1 MNTYILSSIIAII
14 GGFSI
19 GTYKEYAK
27 KYDWPVGKIYITQ
40 KGWLAI
46 IALLSIIGGSF
57 ELFVTVQWYF
67 AIGLIFLS
75 YFLNWLLTII
85 FKSNI
90 QWLAFLLLVSSVL
103 IYLIGGADLV
113 EV

>member
-1 MNTYILSSIIAII
+1 MNTYLISSIIAII

-27 KYDWPVGKIYITQ
+27 KYDWPMGKVYIT
-40 KGWLAI
+40 KKVWLAI
-46 IALLSIIGGSF
+46 IALLSIIGGSI
-57 ELFVTVQWYF
+57 ELFTIVKWYS

-75 YFLNWLLTII
+75 YFLSWLLTII

-90 QWLAFLLLVSSVL
+90 QWIAFLLLIFSVL
-103 IYLIGGADLV
+103 IFLIGGV
-113 EV
+113 EIIEV